1 MIDLIRAAQ
10 AEGRV
15 VDTHVIG
22 IAASMASAL
31 ACAGSTLRVDNTAF
45 LMLHLP
51 WTVTSGNAIE
61 MRKTADQLDLYRDSL
76 ISIYLS
82 KFNVS
87 RETMREMLEAETWIR
102 GESAPLYSLDAEIVE
117 TGEPLR
123 AAAFG
128 KKAVPKFLHTPKAL
142 KDLIMDN
149 IEEKTQADAEVVTE
163 ETNSEET
170 PVVEDKAEETVAETA
185 VEVPSEETI
194 PEEMIPR
201 AEADKRVSGMQS
213 TMAKKLDALRK
224 DYEARITDFEN
235 QLKGR
240 DEELAQARAD
250 ATRLTAELE
259 TAKNEGEELSKRIS
273 ALTDDLRTKTESLAK
288 LNQAVLT
295 PNMETPKK
303 DWRNLK
309 GKEFFDFLKAHP
321 ELAK

>member
-1 MIDLIRAAQ
+1 MI
-10 AEGRV
+10 
-15 VDTHVIG
+15 
-22 IAASMASAL
+22 
-31 ACAGSTLRVDNTAF
+31 
-45 LMLHLP
+45 HLP
-51 WTVTSGNAIE
+51 WVVMEGNSGDLRKEADTLDTVLRAMVGIY
-61 MRKTADQLDLYRDSL
+61 KTKFALSEDEIIRLLD
-76 ISIYLS
+76 
-82 KFNVS
+82 
-87 RETMREMLEAETWIR
+87 EETWFSGREAADFNFRCTVIEDADDFSIAAKVR
-102 GESAPLYSLDAEIVE
+102 GFDMTKFKNFKMME
-117 TGEPLR
+117 T
-123 AAAFG
+123 
-128 KKAVPKFLHTPKAL
+128 
-142 KDLIMDN
+142 
-149 IEEKTQADAEVVTE
+149 IEEKTQADNAEEIKAE
-163 ETNSEET
+163 EQTTEET

-185 VEVPSEETI
+185 VEVPSEETTPEETT

-201 AEADKRVSGMQS
+201 AEADKRVYGMQS

-259 TAKNEGEELSKRIS
+259 TAKNEGEELSQRIS

-295 PNMETPKK
+295 PNMDAPKK

-309 GKEFFDFLKAHP
+309 GKEFFDFLRDHP